1 MESMQYVHPR
11 ECHPFHFRISA
22 ARPAA
27 AYACFEFEPLVDHV
41 ERYEGPIDLC
51 NRCTLRYSSLDTH
64 LPYHPFLL

>member
-11 ECHPFHFRISA
+11 ECHTFHFRISV

-27 AYACFEFEPLVDHV
+27 AYARLEFEPLVDHV
-41 ERYEGPIDLC
+41 ECYEGIIDLC
-51 NRCTLRYSSLDTH
+51 DRGTLRDSSLDPH